1 MPTGRPGILHA
12 EDDLDIQRIAAA
24 ITQKFATFE
33 FATTVQEAK
42 TDLQTQHFDLVLL
55 DLSLPGG
62 SGCDLF
68 QDIDA
73 LLHRPPVVVFAAT
86 DVADADDRG
95 AAAILVK
102 ARTSNE
108 QLLSTIQRVLKL
120 NPAIDLKDF

>member
-1 MPTGRPGILHA
+1 LR
-12 EDDLDIQRIAAA
+12 
-24 ITQKFATFE
+24 
-33 FATTVQEAK
+33 
-42 TDLQTQHFDLVLL
+42 TQHFDLVLL

-73 LLHRPPVVVFAAT
+73 LLHRPPVVVFSAT
-86 DVADADDRG
+86 DADDRG

>member
-55 DLSLPGG
+55 DLSLLGG

-73 LLHRPPVVVFAAT
+73 FLHRPPVVVFAAT